1 MSDVD
6 KQDEMQNPA
15 PRRQKVQSA
24 QVGTEILKGLA
35 TRGPSTSLSG
45 LAEQV
50 GMPASKV
57 HRYLQALMASGF
69 AVQDPIT
76 GHYSLGR
83 EALLV
88 GMAAM
93 RNLDVV
99 RTVLPRLVELRDAC
113 NETCFLAVWGNQ
125 GPSVV
130 QVEKPARVLTVVTQL
145 GSVLPLLTSS
155 TGLVFS
161 AFLPE
166 VETRDLIEAE
176 LAQPGAPSREAL
188 EQTLGAIR
196 QTGLHSIHGLLMS
209 GVNALSV
216 PVFSLGHRLEGVIT
230 MVGTPSSFDADPE
243 GRHAHT
249 LMQVAESISFSLC
262 GERPQGAGLG
272 QNPPP

>member
-6 KQDEMQNPA
+6 KQAEMQSPA

-24 QVGTEILKGLA
+24 QVGAEILKGLA
-35 TRGPSTSLSG
+35 ACGPSTSLSG

-99 RTVLPRLVELRDAC
+99 KTVLPRLVELRGIC

-130 QVEKPARVLTVVTQL
+130 HVEKPARALTVVTQL

-166 VETRDLIEAE
+166 IETRDLIEAE
-176 LAQPGAPSREAL
+176 LAQPGAPSRQAL

-230 MVGTPSSFDADPE
+230 MVGTPSSFDADPK

-262 GERPQGAGLG
+262 GERPDGSGRG
-272 QNPPP
+272 